1 MSKSEFIKRLDFR
14 GRGFK
19 LRSTEIPSGAR
30 DFNSTDRDSTNLGQ
44 GGYENRLHDFR
55 GRGFKLRSAE
65 IPSGAKYFNATDR
78 NSTNLDAPAKEGMII
93 WRLDFRGWGIKLR
106 PAEITGGAR
115 DFNSTDWNSTNLEAP
130 AKEGKG
136 SPICHARIHGGG
148 SGYRV
153 ARRPRF
159 EFREQ
164 CKKLF
169 GSSRV
174 SRRPSS

>member
-19 LRSTEIPSGAR
+19 LRSTEIPSGAK
-30 DFNSTDRDSTNLGQ
+30 DFNS
-44 GGYENRLHDFR
+44 
-55 GRGFKLRSAE
+55 
-65 IPSGAKYFNATDR
+65 TDR

-136 SPICHARIHGGG
+136 SPICHARIHWGG